1 MIDLLALRI
10 YWHTISF
17 AILENS
23 GNLIEFEAYSVE
35 DLYTS
40 LLCDLD
46 LDWEDRVMESV
57 VWIRNLWVDTY
68 AVELPDGKCHYP
80 CQGF

>member
-1 MIDLLALRI
+1 MIELLSFRI
-10 YWHTISF
+10 IYHTIAF
-17 AILENS
+17 HILEIGENQ
-23 GNLIEFEAYSVE
+23 IEFEAYSVE

-46 LDWEDRVMESV
+46 LDWEDRIMESI
-57 VWIRNLWVDTY
+57 VWIRNLWCDTY
-68 AVELPDGKCHYP
+68 AVELPDGKCCYP